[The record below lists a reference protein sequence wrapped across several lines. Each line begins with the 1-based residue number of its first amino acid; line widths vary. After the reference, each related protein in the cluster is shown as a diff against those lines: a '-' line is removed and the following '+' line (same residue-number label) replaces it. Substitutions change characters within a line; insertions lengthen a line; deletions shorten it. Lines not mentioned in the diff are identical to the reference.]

1 MIQMMTQTT
10 CKLAR
15 IARPLRVQHWIGL
28 LATLLV
34 VTFPFQAL
42 ASSAL
47 KNMSYQAL
55 PGGKVV
61 LNLGFTGT
69 VPAPRIFT
77 TQAPPRIAV
86 DFDNTSLAVTRRHLK
101 IGSGVASSVTA
112 VSAGGRTRIV
122 VDLLNSASYTTKVA
136 GNKLVMTIRPV
147 QSHPNLAGPGNPSKR
162 LPGAAGP
169 AITGIDFHRTEAGA
183 GRVVI
188 NFASRGAH
196 INMRRLGSSEI
207 VDIGNTRLPR
217 KLAQKLDV
225 TDFATPVISI
235 TTRPQGQGA
244 RMRIAVKGAFEPS
257 GYQTGNK
264 FVVEIQA
271 KSKPGTATT
280 RSGVIGNLGPKKYS
294 GARVTFNFQNIATRS
309 ALQLIADV
317 SNLNIVASDSV
328 GGDVTLHL
336 VNVPWD
342 QALAVIM
349 RAKGLGEQ
357 RDGNVIW
364 IAPQTE
370 IASFEQARAEARMR
384 AQEAQP
390 LVTDYIP
397 ISYGKA
403 SNIAKLLTQKSLQSN
418 SGGAGASQSTRGF
431 LSPRGSVTFDE
442 RTNTLIVSDIPQ
454 KIREI
459 RALVKVLDRP
469 VKQVLIESRIV
480 IATDNFTRELGARF
494 GVSGF
499 RRNPSGQLISTG
511 SSLGST
517 SSLDNSIAAQ
527 QAVIAQNA
535 ANASYAAQQGTTP
548 AQPTLAPAITFP
560 GGLNVNLPVAT
571 PAGSFGLAILGSN
584 YLLNLELSAAQTEG
598 KGEVISSPRVI
609 TANQQPAI
617 IKQGQEIGYVTFQNS
632 GAGGGGLG
640 GTATVQ
646 FKDAVLE
653 LKVTPTITADNRI
666 FLDLDVKKD
675 ALAGFINNPG
685 GGQVPQIDTRQIK
698 TGVLVDNGQTVVLGG
713 IYEINKQ
720 NTVTKVPGL
729 GDIPGVGFLFRNK
742 SRNNTKAELLIFVTP
757 RILDDSLR

>member
-1 MIQMMTQTT
+1 MIHMMTQTT
-10 CKLAR
+10 CKPAR
-15 IARPLRVQHWIGL
+15 TARPLHVRHWIGL
-28 LATLLV
+28 VAVLLV
-34 VTFPFQAL
+34 ATFPFQAM

-47 KNMSYQAL
+47 KNMSYQSL
-55 PGGKVV
+55 SGGRVV
-61 LNLGFTGT
+61 LNFKFTGT
-69 VPAPRIFT
+69 VPTPRIFT
-77 TQAPPRIAV
+77 TETPPRIAV
-86 DFDNTSLAVTRRHLK
+86 DFDNTSLAVAKRHLK
-101 IGSGVASSVTA
+101 IGSGAASGVTA
-112 VSAGGRTRIV
+112 VSAGGRTRVV
-122 VDLLNSASYTTKVA
+122 VDLFNSASYTTKVE
-136 GNKLVMTIRPV
+136 GDRLVMIIRPV
-147 QSHPNLAGPGNPSKR
+147 QTRSSLARHTNPSKV
-162 LPGAAGP
+162 LPGRTGP
-169 AITGIDFHRTEAGA
+169 SITGIDFHRTKAGA
-183 GRVVI
+183 GRIVV
-188 NFASRGAH
+188 NFATRGAQV
-196 INMRRLGSSEI
+196 NMRREGTIEI
-207 VDIGNTRLPR
+207 VDISNSRLPR

-225 TDFATPVISI
+225 TDFATPVVSI
-235 TTRPQGQGA
+235 TTRRQGHGA
-244 RMRIAVKGAFEPS
+244 RMQIAVKGAFEPS
-257 GYQTGNK
+257 GYQTGNT
-264 FVVEIQA
+264 FVIEIQP
-271 KSKPGTATT
+271 KSRTGTVPD
-280 RSGVIGNLGPKKYS
+280 RGGVIGNLGPKKYS
-294 GARVTFNFQNIATRS
+294 GTRVTFNFQNIATRS
-309 ALQLIADV
+309 ALQLIADI

-370 IASFEQARAEARMR
+370 IASFEQARAEARIR

-418 SGGAGASQSTRGF
+418 SGGAGATQSTRGF
-431 LSPRGSVTFDE
+431 LSPRGSVTFDV
-442 RTNTLIVSDIPQ
+442 RTNTLIVSDIPK

-494 GVSGF
+494 GVNGF
-499 RRNPSGQLISTG
+499 HRNPSGQLISTG
-511 SSLGST
+511 SNLSST

-527 QAVIAQNA
+527 QAVIAQNS
-535 ANASYAAQQGTTP
+535 ANAAYAAQQGTTP
-548 AQPTLAPAITFP
+548 AQPTLPPAVTFP

-571 PAGSFGLAILGSN
+571 PAGSFGLAILGSS

-617 IKQGQEIGYVTFQNS
+617 IKQGQEIGYVTYQNS
-632 GAGGGGLG
+632 GAGGAGLG

-757 RILDDSLR
+757 RILDDSLH